1 MDSLL
6 IDKQAGNPNFIGQG
20 IPLDETAFVLSM
32 HLNDRVY
39 NLRGMFF
46 VECCLICLLKWHA
59 LQNFH

>member
-6 IDKQAGNPNFIGQG
+6 VDKQAGNPDFIGQG
-20 IPLDETAFVLSM
+20 IPLDETAFVISM

-39 NLRGMFF
+39 NLMEMVF
-46 VECCLICLLKWHA
+46 VECWLMCLLKVQA